1 MDPPPLRLCRDCV
14 RKDALDSARCAHCG
28 SPRTINLADAAGLAI
43 AHVDCD
49 AFYAAVE
56 KRDDPGLNDKPVIV
70 GGSGPRAVVATC
82 CYIARTFGVRSA
94 MPMSRAR
101 ALCPDAVV
109 IPPDMAKYARVG
121 REIRM
126 RMMELTPLVE
136 PLSIDEAF
144 LDLSGCEAAN
154 GAGAA
159 ETLIRF
165 ARRVEVEIGVTVS
178 VGLSY
183 CKFLAKLASDLM
195 KPRGFA
201 LLAREEAKAWLA
213 PQSVAR
219 LWGVGRVGVERL
231 ERLGFRVI
239 GDLQRIEEREAVLRL
254 GKDGLRLWR
263 LAQGRDDRAVSAE
276 RETKSVS
283 SETTFDRDIGDKAEL
298 TRILLAQCD
307 RVATRLRKEALAAC
321 GVTLKLRLADFS
333 LRTRSRTGFRATQLA
348 PRLFAAARP
357 LLIAEPDGVAYRLLG
372 IAATDLAPA
381 ESADEDDLLTGDGGR
396 ERFREAA
403 IAALRDRFGPSAVQR
418 GLTFRPGP
426 TSK

>member
-1 MDPPPLRLCRDCV
+1 MDPPRLRLCRDCL
-14 RKDALDSARCAHCG
+14 RKDSNDSARCAHCG
-28 SPRTINLADAAGLAI
+28 SPRTISLEDMGALTV

-56 KRDDPGLNDKPVIV
+56 KRDDPSLNDKPLIV
-70 GGSGPRAVVATC
+70 GGAGPRGVVATC

-101 ALCPDAVV
+101 ALCPHAVV
-109 IPPDMAKYARVG
+109 LPPDMAKYARVG
-121 REIRM
+121 REIRT
-126 RMMELTPLVE
+126 RMMALTPLVE

-144 LDLSGCEAAN
+144 LDLSGCEPSN

-159 ETLIRF
+159 ETLVRF

-183 CKFLAKLASDLM
+183 CKYLAKLASDVN
-195 KPRGFA
+195 KPRGFTSVS
-201 LLAREEAKAWLA
+201 REDAKAWLA
-213 PQSVAR
+213 PQSVER
-219 LWGVGRVGVERL
+219 LWGIGRVGRERL
-231 ERLGFRVI
+231 ERSGFRLI
-239 GDLQRIEEREAVLRL
+239 GDLQRIDERDAILRL
-254 GKDGLRLWR
+254 GEDGLRLWR
-263 LAQGRDDRAVSAE
+263 LAQGRDDRSVSAE

-283 SETTFDRDIGDKAEL
+283 SETTFDRDIADKAEL

-307 RVATRLRKEALAAC
+307 RVAMRLRKEGIAAS

-333 LRTRSRTGFRATQLA
+333 LRTRSRSGLRATQLA

-357 LLIAEPDGVAYRLLG
+357 LLDAQPDGIAYRLLG
-372 IAATDLAPA
+372 VAATELATSEGA
-381 ESADEDDLLTGDGGR
+381 DADDMFLHESGR
-396 ERFREAA
+396 EKFREAA
-403 IAALRDRFGPSAVQR
+403 IAALRDRFGPTAVQR

-426 TSK
+426 TNK

>member
-1 MDPPPLRLCRDCV
+1 MPRLCRDCM
-14 RKDALDSARCAHCG
+14 KHCSSDSTRCFDCG
-28 SPRTINLADAAGLAI
+28 SPRTIDLEAADGLAI

-56 KRDDPGLNDKPVIV
+56 KRDDVSLRDKPVIV

-101 ALCPDAVV
+101 ALCPNAVV
-109 IPPDMAKYARVG
+109 LPPDMAKYARVG
-121 REIRM
+121 RESRT
-126 RMMELTPLVE
+126 RMMELTPLVD
-136 PLSIDEAF
+136 PLSIEEAF
-144 LDLSGCEAAN
+144 LDLSGCEPSN
-154 GAGAA
+154 GAGTA
-159 ETLIRF
+159 ETLARF

-183 CKFLAKLASDLM
+183 CKFLAKMASELN

-201 LLAREEAKAWLA
+201 SLSREEAKAWLA
-213 PQSVAR
+213 IQSVER
-219 LWGVGRVGVERL
+219 LWGIGRVGRERL
-231 ERLGFRVI
+231 ERSGFRLI
-239 GDLQRIEEREAVLRL
+239 GDLQRIDEREALLRL
-254 GKDGLRLWR
+254 CEDGVRLWR
-263 LAQGRDDRAVSAE
+263 LAQRADDRAVSPE

-283 SETTFDRDIGDKAEL
+283 SETTFDRDISDKAEL

-307 RVATRLRKEALAAC
+307 RVATRLRREALAAC

-333 LRTRSRTGFRATQLA
+333 LRTRSRSGLRATQLA

-357 LLIAEPDGVAYRLLG
+357 LLDAQPDRVAYRLLG
-372 IAATDLAPA
+372 IAATELAPA
-381 ESADEDDLLTGDGGR
+381 EGADEEDMFAPDRGR

-403 IAALRDRFGPSAVQR
+403 IANLRDRFGPTAVQR

-426 TSK
+426 TK